1 MVTLLIAMGA
11 LLIAIAGG
19 VLLNPGEERDDERE
33 HTWPFF

>member
-11 LLIAIAGG
+11 LLIALVGG
-19 VLLNPGEERDDERE
+19 VLLNSDDEHDEDRQ